1 MPRTAT
7 AAITVLTALFWLVT
21 VLFGLDDRAAA
32 TMGFIPARL
41 TGTLLLQPAVP
52 AVLTPLSATL
62 VHAGLLH
69 LVFNLLIFVW
79 CGAAVERVLGRGNLI
94 LIYLVGAFAA
104 AAAQWLSDPLSV
116 VPMIGASGAIGAV
129 IGAFALSF
137 GRARMVTRSPRLNRW
152 INVAWLLVTWV
163 VLQVM
168 VGWVAGGQGFL
179 LATPAHIGGFLAG
192 LLLQRPLLLWRYRS
206 A

>member
-69 LVFNLLIFVW
+69 LVFNLLIFFM
-79 CGAAVERVLGRGNLI
+79 A
-94 LIYLVGAFAA
+94 
-104 AAAQWLSDPLSV
+104 
-116 VPMIGASGAIGAV
+116 
-129 IGAFALSF
+129 
-137 GRARMVTRSPRLNRW
+137 
-152 INVAWLLVTWV
+152 
-163 VLQVM
+163 
-168 VGWVAGGQGFL
+168 
-179 LATPAHIGGFLAG
+179 ATPFG
-192 LLLQRPLLLWRYRS
+192 
-206 A
+206 